1 MAFRNIKKAPVMK
14 PFLQYQIRNPG
25 LENCNV
31 ARLKTFGTAF
41 NVEFNFLTFL
51 QCAETVRL
59 DGGVMDKNVFTFRLG
74 KEAIAL

>member
-1 MAFRNIKKAPVMK
+1 MTFPKRKKASLRK
-14 PFLQYQIRNPG
+14 PFLQYQIRKSG
-25 LENCNV
+25 LENCDV
-31 ARLKTFGTAF
+31 AGLKTFGAAF

-51 QCAETVRL
+51 QRAETIRL